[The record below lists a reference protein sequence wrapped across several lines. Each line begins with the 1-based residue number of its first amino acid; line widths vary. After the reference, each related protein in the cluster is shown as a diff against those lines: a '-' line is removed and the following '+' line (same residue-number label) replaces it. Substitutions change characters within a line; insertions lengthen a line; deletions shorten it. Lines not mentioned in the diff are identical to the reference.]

1 MGDSG
6 KKRGLF
12 NMIRR
17 LGLRIGD
24 LKLRISLNRRTF
36 VIYSILRG
44 LVLLTLVRM
53 IMTRS
58 YEGAAIC
65 ILSLILFLVPAA
77 FEEHFRIK
85 IPPLFEGTI
94 YLFIYA
100 AEIMGEIN
108 HYYVL
113 IPGWDTI
120 LHTLNGFLCAALGFS
135 MVYLMNRN
143 SRNINLSPFYLTLVA
158 FCFSMTVGV
167 IWEFIEFG
175 ADYFLMVDMQKD
187 FVISRLSSVSL
198 DPAGMGRPFVI
209 RDISET
215 VIRTASGETYT
226 IAGGYLDIGIL
237 DTMKDLLVN
246 FAGAVVFSAIGYT
259 ALKSDRFTAIT
270 DKLIWR
276 PVSSR
281 EHKEEEEEILKRKAM
296 LQEIRR
302 RKRKT
307 DEKEQ
312 VR

>member
-1 MGDSG
+1 MGDPG
-6 KKRGLF
+6 KKKSLLG
-12 NMIRR
+12 MIAD
-17 LGLRIGD
+17 LRI
-24 LKLRISLNRRTF
+24 RISLDKRTF
-36 VIYSILRG
+36 IIYSILRG
-44 LVLLTLVRM
+44 LVLLTLIRM

-65 ILSLILFLVPAA
+65 ILSLLLFLVPAA
-77 FEEHFRIK
+77 FEEYFRIR

-94 YLFIYA
+94 YIFIYA
-100 AEIMGEIN
+100 AEILGEIN

-143 SRNINLSPFYLTLVA
+143 SRNIHLSPFYLTLVA

-167 IWEFIEFG
+167 VWEFIEFA
-175 ADYFLMVDMQKD
+175 ADYFLMLDMQKD
-187 FVISRLSSVSL
+187 FVISRLSSVTL
-198 DPAGMGRPFVI
+198 DPAGLGRPFVVKNI
-209 RDISET
+209 TET

-226 IAGGYLDIGIL
+226 IAGGYLDVGIM

-246 FAGAVVFSAIGYT
+246 FVGAVVFSVIGYT
-259 ALKSDRFTAIT
+259 ALKSDRYTAIT

-276 PVSSR
+276 PVSWQ

-296 LQEIRR
+296 LQERGR
-302 RKRKT
+302 RKKKESVKKT
-307 DEKEQ
+307 EG
-312 VR
+312 

>member
-6 KKRGLF
+6 KRRGLF
-12 NMIRR
+12 NKI
-17 LGLRIGD
+17 LSLRQRISD
-24 LKLRISLNRRTF
+24 LRLRISLNRRTF

-44 LVLLTLVRM
+44 LVLLTLIRM

-77 FEEHFRIK
+77 FEEYFRIK

-94 YLFIYA
+94 YVFIYA

-143 SRNINLSPFYLTLVA
+143 SKNISLSPFYLTLVA

-167 IWEFIEFG
+167 IWEFVEFG

-187 FVISRLSSVSL
+187 FVIGRFSSVSL
-198 DPAGMGRPFVI
+198 DPAGLGRPVMI
-209 RDISET
+209 RNITET
-215 VIRTASGETYT
+215 VIRTASGESYT
-226 IAGGYLDIGIL
+226 ITGGYLDIGIL

-246 FAGAVVFSAIGYT
+246 FVGAVVFSVIGYT
-259 ALKSDRFTAIT
+259 ALKSDRYAAIT

-276 PVSSR
+276 PVSR
-281 EHKEEEEEILKRKAM
+281 QERKEQEEEILKRKAM
-296 LQEIRR
+296 LQERGR
-302 RKRKT
+302 RKKKDNIRK
-307 DEKEQ
+307 
-312 VR
+312 

>member
-1 MGDSG
+1 MGDPE
-6 KKRGLF
+6 KKKSLL
-12 NMIRR
+12 NLIAD
-17 LGLRIGD
+17 LRI
-24 LKLRISLNRRTF
+24 RISLNKRIF
-36 VIYSILRG
+36 AVYSILRG
-44 LVLLTLVRM
+44 LVLLTLIRM

-77 FEEHFRIK
+77 FEEYFRIK

-94 YLFIYA
+94 YVFIYA
-100 AEIMGEIN
+100 AEILGEIN

-143 SRNINLSPFYLTLVA
+143 SRNISLSPFYLTLVA

-167 IWEFIEFG
+167 IWEFIEFA

-187 FVISRLSSVSL
+187 FVISRLSSVTL
-198 DPAGMGRPFVI
+198 DPAGMGSPFVI
-209 RDISET
+209 KDISET

-226 IAGGYLDIGIL
+226 VAGGYLDIGLL

-276 PVSSR
+276 PVSKQEQR
-281 EHKEEEEEILKRKAM
+281 EEEEEILKRKRV
-296 LQEIRR
+296 LQERSR
-302 RKRKT
+302 RKKKRKKQRKT
-307 DEKEQ
+307 WT
-312 VR
+312 

>member
-1 MGDSG
+1 MKDPG

-12 NMIRR
+12 NKIVNMRR
-17 LGLRIGD
+17 RIEDLR
-24 LKLRISLNRRTF
+24 LRISLNRRTF

-65 ILSLILFLVPAA
+65 ILSLVLFLVPAA
-77 FEEHFRIK
+77 FEEYFRIK

-94 YLFIYA
+94 YVFIYA

-143 SRNINLSPFYLTLVA
+143 SKNINLSPFYLTLVA

-187 FVISRLSSVSL
+187 FVIGRLSSASL
-198 DPAGMGRPFVI
+198 DPAGLGRPFVI
-209 RDISET
+209 RNIAET

-246 FAGAVVFSAIGYT
+246 FVGALIFSVIGYT
-259 ALKSDRFTAIT
+259 ALKSDRYTAIT

-276 PVSSR
+276 PISR
-281 EHKEEEEEILKRKAM
+281 QEQKKEEEEILKRKA
-296 LQEIRR
+296 LLRVR
-302 RKRKT
+302 RKTK
-307 DEKEQ
+307 DDKKENGD
-312 VR
+312 